1 MSLRALSSDGQ
12 STSLTR
18 KGSAVQVRQRPR
30 SSLTSAPSCALR
42 PLFARDTDALKE
54 RSGDATGRRSG
65 DTAETQQADA
75 AAKGSSHK
83 QRAESVP
90 RRTGGEMETESK
102 LIGDRIQENR
112 ELRKQGFSEPET
124 VGAAGISEIIS
135 RPAIPCGLPLQLL
148 YTNYAHLATSDPR
161 ARPRL

>member
-30 SSLTSAPSCALR
+30 SSLTSVPAFRSAPLVR
-42 PLFARDTDALKE
+42 K
-54 RSGDATGRRSG
+54 GDRCPQGTQRRCSG

-83 QRAESVP
+83 HRAESVP